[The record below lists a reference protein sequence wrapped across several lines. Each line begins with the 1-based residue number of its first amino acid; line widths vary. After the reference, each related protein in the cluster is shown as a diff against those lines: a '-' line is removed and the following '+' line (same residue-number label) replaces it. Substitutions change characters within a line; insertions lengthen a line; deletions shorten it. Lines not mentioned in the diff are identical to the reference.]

1 MKLQEIFTEKS
12 EGLINGRDTSP
23 EWERL
28 KERYKN
34 ATMEELV
41 YLIMFMQVFGAD
53 IILEQ
58 LRQEIEM
65 ENEVIKAKNNP
76 ERMTMKLKSVS
87 SGTVC
92 INTETG
98 KCEVIDDV

>member
-1 MKLQEIFTEKS
+1 MKTQEIFNEKC
-12 EGLINGRDTSP
+12 EGLITGRDTNP

-28 KERYKN
+28 KERYKD

-41 YLIMFMQVFGAD
+41 YLIMFMQVFGED

-58 LRQEIEM
+58 LSQVNEAENDPEIM
-65 ENEVIKAKNNP
+65 K
-76 ERMTMKLKSVS
+76 MKLKAVS

-92 INTETG
+92 INTKTG
-98 KCEVIDDV
+98 KYEVADDI